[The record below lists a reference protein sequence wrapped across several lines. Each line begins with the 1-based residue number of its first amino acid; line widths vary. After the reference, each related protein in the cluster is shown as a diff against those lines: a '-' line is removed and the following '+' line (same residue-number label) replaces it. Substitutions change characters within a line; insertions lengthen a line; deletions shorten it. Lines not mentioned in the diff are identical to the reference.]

1 MILRVAGTKREM
13 LYRDAPMGHSQNEI
27 DRVTGR
33 RGNVFWVISE
43 FPLAPTVTLYV
54 AAYAVAGRIAAI
66 RKNEG
71 DVSFIIGKT

>member
-1 MILRVAGTKREM
+1 MNAWCIEGRLSDGMILRVAGTKREM

-43 FPLAPTVTLYV
+43 FPVSSDGY
-54 AAYAVAGRIAAI
+54 II
-66 RKNEG
+66 RRCVRRRREDRSN
-71 DVSFIIGKT
+71 